1 MHTTTERLLVF
12 PLRRLLASMPSVDGR
27 FLLLGGVGAYLATI
41 AAARLVWRL
50 DLWPLVGVPSGPS
63 LFFDARN
70 LTAAWECQRLGYDPL
85 YECPRDPW
93 GRPLMYLRPWL
104 IFGVF
109 GFDQSHT
116 TTLAAG
122 LIAAMFVSWSLVVG
136 RVPGGTGLV
145 LLLAA
150 CSPAIML
157 AVERGNMD
165 IALFSVAAVSI
176 LLWRVA
182 PRAAPVCA
190 PTLMLLAAMAKIYP
204 VFALPA
210 FALTRSRAG
219 RQATWVCLCAF
230 CGYVLYYRADIAHV
244 ATIAPQGEH
253 FSYGARILLAH
264 LFHQT
269 GMDTWNAPWALKQVI
284 AALSVGL
291 AAGISVGILRRFA
304 SRQTN
309 PERVTSSLIAF
320 YVGAFIYVGT
330 FVVMNSFDYRL
341 VFLLLTLPQ
350 LGEWVR
356 TPASGLSTLAA
367 ATIVVL
373 SLLLWVGSLSQR
385 LNLWDELTSWALA
398 GLLIAL
404 ITATCPIPGW
414 TRPWLKDIL

>member
-1 MHTTTERLLVF
+1 
-12 PLRRLLASMPSVDGR
+12 
-27 FLLLGGVGAYLATI
+27 
-41 AAARLVWRL
+41 
-50 DLWPLVGVPSGPS
+50 
-63 LFFDARN
+63 
-70 LTAAWECQRLGYDPL
+70 
-85 YECPRDPW
+85 
-93 GRPLMYLRPWL
+93 MYLRPWL

-136 RVPGGTGLV
+136 PVPGGTGLV

-190 PTLMLLAAMAKIYP
+190 PPLMLLAAMAKIYP

-210 FALTRSRAG
+210 FALTQSRAG
-219 RQATWVCLCAF
+219 RQVTWICLGAF
-230 CGYVLYYRADIAHV
+230 CGYVLYYLGDIAHV
-244 ATIAPQGEH
+244 AAIAPQGEH

-269 GMDTWNAPWALKQVI
+269 GMNRWDAPAAVKQVI

-291 AAGISVGILRRFA
+291 AAAGIAAGILRRFA
-304 SRQTN
+304 SREEN

-320 YVGAFIYVGT
+320 YVGSFIYVGT
-330 FVVMNSFDYRL
+330 FAMMNSFDYRL
-341 VFLLLTLPQ
+341 VFLLLTFPQ

-356 TPASGLSTLAA
+356 TPARLSSLAA
-367 ATIVVL
+367 TTILVL
-373 SLLLWVGSLSQR
+373 SVLLWVGSLSR
-385 LNLWDELTSWALA
+385 WLNLWDELISWALA
-398 GLLIAL
+398 GLLLSLIAG
-404 ITATCPIPGW
+404 TVPIPIWVRRRVRAEAEGPLL
-414 TRPWLKDIL
+414 RL